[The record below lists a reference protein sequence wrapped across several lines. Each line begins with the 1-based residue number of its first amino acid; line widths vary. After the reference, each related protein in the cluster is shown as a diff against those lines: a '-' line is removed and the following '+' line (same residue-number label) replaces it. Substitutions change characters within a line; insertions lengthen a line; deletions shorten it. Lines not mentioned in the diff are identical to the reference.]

1 MASLKVLAARSVAA
15 RVTSEESLDK
25 LEVPASLLR
34 DLLVAHRDSWLLER
48 DDTRKNHSIPSNNE
62 NLIARTKIANLKHHE
77 KRPKR
82 STLLSEESLLK
93 LKKSS
98 ASKRHLPRH
107 PGNSAPSV
115 QMSEVSASMEQ
126 DFRLFAREVGPM
138 VKAKYPN
145 IQKIQFN
152 NILARIWTEMPEQER
167 DKYAA
172 KADKLA
178 QFQAGGTR
186 EILH

>member
-48 DDTRKNHSIPSNNE
+48 DDTRKNHSIPSNSE
-62 NLIARTKIANLKHHE
+62 NLIAETKIANLKHHG
-77 KRPKR
+77 KRTKR
-82 STLLSEESLLK
+82 STLLSEES
-93 LKKSS
+93 
-98 ASKRHLPRH
+98 
-107 PGNSAPSV
+107 NSAPSV

-126 DFRLFAREVGPM
+126 VFRLFAREVGPM

-167 DKYAA
+167 DKYVA

-186 EILH
+186 ENHL